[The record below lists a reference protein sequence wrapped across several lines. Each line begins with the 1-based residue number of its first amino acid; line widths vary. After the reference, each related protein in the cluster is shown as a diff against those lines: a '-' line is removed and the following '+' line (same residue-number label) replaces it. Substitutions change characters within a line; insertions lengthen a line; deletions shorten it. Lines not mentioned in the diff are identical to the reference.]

1 MDQTTSSQPLEIVIN
16 EPKALKLKAK
26 PLWIHQMN
34 EDYELPRNAASPA
47 KLGVARRRYVE
58 LKVAL

>member
-16 EPKALKLKAK
+16 EPKTLKLKAK

-34 EDYELPRNAASPA
+34 EDYESS
-47 KLGVARRRYVE
+47 
-58 LKVAL
+58 ALTN